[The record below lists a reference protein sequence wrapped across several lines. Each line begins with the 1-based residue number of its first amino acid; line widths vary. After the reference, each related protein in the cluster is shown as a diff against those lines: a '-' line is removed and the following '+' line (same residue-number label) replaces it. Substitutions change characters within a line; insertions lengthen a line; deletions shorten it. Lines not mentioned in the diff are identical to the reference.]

1 MSGSFFSQLR
11 SCFWLV
17 GRQVRQLSREMIWM
31 MGLSLALS
39 LVTGGLLLHL
49 SVMVD
54 NLHPGTQ
61 SGSRVHA
68 MPATRV
74 VVGLAHWLDR
84 QQGEPEEDAGALS
97 GARIWVGCDA
107 VPQCAQGRAWVESV
121 GAQVV
126 SDPAQAMVHLEWQ
139 NDRWEVSAPHQPKYS
154 LPAAVVLHS
163 AAHRSS
169 PQALYGDFEGV
180 EVVSEKEGD
189 PAQFVEA
196 TSRSLIFYIL
206 VLALLLPS
214 LQLSVLGT
222 SQLLSSTSIALDK
235 GAFEPYVLAPLPPW
249 VLFLSRALGM
259 GVLSFLFCL
268 GLAVLVQAFVG
279 PIHPVNVL
287 AFSLSMGGVSVL
299 ASMTGLTVLTA
310 FYSRIMRLVVGH
322 LTGPLPLLMF
332 GVVFSLGSLVS
343 ALGANLLEGQGVASI
358 PLLEWSAFQGLV
370 FAGLVVG
377 GCVLGVGVLV
387 RLGRSGWGHR
397 RPGLRSTRT

>member
-235 GAFEPYVLAPLPPW
+235 GAFEPYVLAP
-249 VLFLSRALGM
+249 FLLGCC
-259 GVLSFLFCL
+259 FFP
-268 GLAVLVQAFVG
+268 GL
-279 PIHPVNVL
+279 
-287 AFSLSMGGVSVL
+287 
-299 ASMTGLTVLTA
+299 
-310 FYSRIMRLVVGH
+310 
-322 LTGPLPLLMF
+322 
-332 GVVFSLGSLVS
+332 
-343 ALGANLLEGQGVASI
+343 
-358 PLLEWSAFQGLV
+358 W
-370 FAGLVVG
+370 
-377 GCVLGVGVLV
+377 
-387 RLGRSGWGHR
+387 GWGCCRFCFAWGWRYWSR
-397 RPGLRSTRT
+397 RSSDPSTPSTSWPFPCRWGA